1 MLKAVR
7 MRLAL
12 PLCLLA
18 LFALPACGG
27 GEPAAPTTAPPV
39 IVVQPPSDTAGGGGA
54 PTTTGSDY
62 AGMAWEQA
70 GAAASGGAKGEP
82 DDVVALLREFEAEL
96 TDPPGDATGEDAF
109 DDLLSALVAVDAR
122 YLYGRVLTQ
131 EAMSVKDNKV
141 RELRFW
147 LEQAGKMVTVEVKV
161 GSQGAPCELLDAA
174 SGGDEAKIVPD
185 CFWLGNAIDIRIPL
199 DAIPATIN
207 VAKPFWASGFQTC
220 CSDEARN
227 EPFDTLEAAQEVWR
241 VPGLAA
247 EKESVDEKPYTPG
260 AAKEGEK
267 PNVP

>member
-1 MLKAVR
+1 

-12 PLCLLA
+12 PLCLIA

-62 AGMAWEQA
+62 AGMAWDQA
-70 GAAASGGAKGEP
+70 GAGESGGGKGEP
-82 DDVVALLREFEAEL
+82 EDVVALLGEFEAVL
-96 TDPPGDATGEDAF
+96 TDPPGDATGDAAF
-109 DDLLSALVAVDAR
+109 DDLRSVLVAVDAQ

-131 EAMSVKDNKV
+131 EAMTIKDNRV

-147 LEQAGKMVTVEVKV
+147 LEQAGKMVTVEVKI
-161 GSQGAPCELLDAA
+161 GSQGSPCELLDAA
-174 SGGDEAKIVPD
+174 TGGDEAKVVES
-185 CFWLGNAIDIRIPL
+185 CYWLGNAIDFRIPL

-227 EPFDTLEAAQEVWR
+227 QPFDTLEEAQEVWR
-241 VPGLAA
+241 VPGLTAEKEGVD
-247 EKESVDEKPYTPG
+247 EKESVDEKPYSPG
-260 AAKEGEK
+260 VAKEGEA